1 MLNIGTFLMT
11 SPYVLFG
18 FIALLLLVLGAFL
31 IAKIRKIVEQ
41 KDEIA
46 DLKKRVFEIN
56 AELEETNRELLTIE
70 RGKTEF
76 VSVVSHQ
83 LRAPITA
90 IKGHASMLLE
100 DSFGELPAPLRKPM
114 EKILLS
120 SERLTQIV
128 ADFLDLAKVEQG
140 SMSYVFEAV
149 DMRSMLTD
157 LVEEFTPTAEKKGLK
172 IDMQFAQKDS
182 FIVHADEGKIRQV
195 ISNILEN
202 SIKYTPK
209 GKLSLTLEKDG
220 ARGVVSVHI
229 TDTGI
234 GLAQNDIYH
243 IFGRFARGAGGRKEN
258 AEGSGLGLYIAK
270 KMIEA
275 QRGKIWVDSPGPGQG
290 STFVIELPL
299 E

>member
-31 IAKIRKIVEQ
+31 IANIRKIVEQ

-46 DLKKRVFEIN
+46 DLKRRVFELN
-56 AELEETNRELLTIE
+56 EELEETNRELLMIE
-70 RGKTEF
+70 HGKTEF

-100 DSFGELPAPLRKPM
+100 NSYGELVGPLRKPV

-120 SERLTQIV
+120 SERLAQIV
-128 ADFLDLAKVEQG
+128 ADFLDLAKVERG
-140 SMSYVFEAV
+140 SMSYVFNPV
-149 DMRSMLTD
+149 DMRSMITD
-157 LVEEFTPTAEKKGLK
+157 LVEEFTPAAEKKGLK

-182 FIVHADEGKIRQV
+182 FVVHADEGKIRQV
-195 ISNILEN
+195 ISNILDN

-209 GKLSLTLEKDG
+209 GKLSLTLEKDS

-243 IFGRFARGAGGRKEN
+243 IFGRFTRGAAGRKEN
-258 AEGSGLGLYIAK
+258 TEGSGLGLYIAK
-270 KMIEA
+270 KMIES
-275 QRGKIWVDSPGPGQG
+275 QRGKIWVDSPGPGKG

>member
-1 MLNIGTFLMT
+1 MLNIGTFFTVAL
-11 SPYVLFG
+11 YG
-18 FIALLLLVLGAFL
+18 FLGFMGLLVLALGAFL
-31 IAKIRKIVEQ
+31 IANIRKISRQ
-41 KDEIA
+41 KDEIV
-46 DLKKRVFEIN
+46 DLQKRVFEIN

-70 RGKTEF
+70 HGKTEF

-100 DSFGELPAPLRKPM
+100 NSYGEIAGSLKKPL

-140 SMSYVFEAV
+140 SMSYIFNPV
-149 DMRSMLTD
+149 DMARILTD
-157 LVEEFTPTAEKKGLK
+157 LTEEFTPLAAKKGIEMTL
-172 IDMQFAQKDS
+172 QFSQKDS
-182 FIVHADEGKIRQV
+182 FVVHADESKIRQV
-195 ISNILEN
+195 LSNILDN

-209 GKLSLTLEKDG
+209 GKFSITLEKDS

-243 IFGRFARGAGGRKEN
+243 IFGRFTRGAAGRKEN

-275 QRGKIWVDSPGPGQG
+275 QRGKIWVDSAGPGKG
-290 STFVIELPL
+290 STFVVELPL